1 MKKILFVILMALVL
15 FNFTGCEKKD
25 ENSDTNNTNT
35 EEKTK
40 LTNGYD
46 LSLTENSSFDKL
58 EFKYPKNAQIS
69 SVITSMVISLKKN
82 DSEDDLFRVVFG
94 SFYGTSTES
103 AMEGY
108 TKKGTK
114 KYGNITWDVYEK
126 NGEEFYAICYDYTV
140 DVLGFIINGDVG
152 NFKEDFLNNIKLN
165 N

>member
-1 MKKILFVILMALVL
+1 
-15 FNFTGCEKKD
+15 
-25 ENSDTNNTNT
+25 
-35 EEKTK
+35 
-40 LTNGYD
+40 
-46 LSLTENSSFDKL
+46 
-58 EFKYPKNAQIS
+58 
-69 SVITSMVISLKKN
+69 
-82 DSEDDLFRVVFG
+82 
-94 SFYGTSTES
+94 
-103 AMEGY
+103 MEGY